1 MLVVNGESH
10 PKRSSEEPSGLS
22 HPLRVETIG
31 IRGFRSIRDASFHP
45 GPVSALIGGPATGKS
60 NILAALRMV
69 LDPTS
74 PGPQPGDIP
83 EENPTDT
90 LIRVETGTG
99 STVTLEGTPP
109 STEITRTGELPVAL
123 YLPARLR
130 SGRVVAGTSSR
141 PPQAEKARRLICV
154 GAHFDALGEASD
166 AEHHG
171 STEAAHGLVEGVE
184 AWTSAGISGLILLIE
199 EPELYLPPQT
209 QRHLYRLLRDLA
221 AVGNQILYSTH
232 SPSFLNVT
240 RLNELVLTEH
250 RGRAGTRLFQPEPL
264 ATSDEFRAN
273 SEFDASR
280 SELFLG
286 RAAILVE
293 GLTEKLALPFVF
305 QSLGYDPDRERI
317 SIVECGGKANIPLV
331 ARVATAAG
339 VPFVVLHDRDAPA
352 GRKPNRAEQGLNRLI
367 AEAAGNE
374 NRVMLTPDFE
384 GVVGLRAGHSKP
396 AHAWRRIAATPPQD
410 LPGSLVHLVERVV
423 TLAKEGEPTMP
434 P

>member
-1 MLVVNGESH
+1 MIGESH
-10 PKRSSEEPSGLS
+10 PKDSSDQPSGPS
-22 HPLRVETIG
+22 HPLHVDTIH
-31 IRGFRSIRDASFHP
+31 IKGFRSIRDASFHP

-60 NILAALRMV
+60 NILAALRLV

-74 PGPQPGDIP
+74 AGPKPGDIP
-83 EENPTDT
+83 EGDSADT
-90 LIRVETGTG
+90 LIQVVTEAG
-99 STVTLEGTPP
+99 STVALEGTPP
-109 STEITRTGELPVAL
+109 STEITRTGELPIAL

-130 SGRVVAGTSSR
+130 SGRVVAGTNSR
-141 PPQAEKARRLICV
+141 PPHAEKARKLICA
-154 GAHFDALGEASD
+154 GAHLEALGAAAD
-166 AEHHG
+166 GEHHG

-184 AWTSAGISGLILLIE
+184 AWTGAGISGLILLIE

-264 ATSDEFRAN
+264 ATSDEFRAH

-286 RAAILVE
+286 RAAVLVE

-305 QSLGYDPDRERI
+305 RSLGHDPDRERI

-352 GRKPNRAEQGLNRLI
+352 GRKPNRSEQGLNRLI
-367 AEAAGNE
+367 AEVAGNE

-384 GVVGLRAGHSKP
+384 GVVGLRSGQSKP
-396 AHAWRRIAATPPQD
+396 AHAWRRLSETPREE
-410 LPGSLVHLVERVV
+410 LPGPLVHLVERVV
-423 TLAKEGEPTMP
+423 TLAREEEPTP
-434 P
+434 TS